1 MVGHTIAEIFGHI
14 LFSFTRSVAE
24 HSNFPTSENHS
35 SLFGYNALED
45 TGKEWYAQSV
55 DEVIYQEYS
64 NSETSTSDYW
74 TSNRPEVRII
84 NASSTDDSE
93 QTREEISESAMA
105 WKHLRPSIFHTVLNS
120 MYFGLFISVLSAS
133 IAGPASIAAFYF
145 SFQTQPICLTRP
157 KESIPIKLQWVI
169 TISEV
174 LSVWFMYFS
183 CFLSIICYFRPF
195 QISGLKSTL
204 FFLCFGFYI
213 LDSGY
218 RITMQALGLSQS
230 RLTSTQKI
238 PAMATYHINICVL
251 FYVLTRHLNPGPI
264 KRQIKTLL
272 LLIVACVATQL
283 SAVLVAY
290 LIYPAYNKQEKS
302 GKLIIAIFSPLIV
315 VLLKG
320 ASRVCVQR
328 SWNRISYPSTSFVLL
343 GTLYCGSATML
354 RLLQVDLQSLGSV
367 AFIGVIHGIAE
378 VIERST
384 MVIIDHYSNQIL
396 EKRKIPLGGFR
407 TPRRERLAA
416 DICIMSMLYESSAII
431 SVNGLLYLYQYFY
444 TSDNSPL
451 PLFQLFVLYTSL
463 PLSIEWFFTSV
474 SIAIETR
481 YQNMPIM
488 AVWRRRWKRHVLVA
502 VINIVMISIWAST
515 SLLIAIRG
523 RFVNETKDHC
533 KMPFNLDP

>member
-1 MVGHTIAEIFGHI
+1 
-14 LFSFTRSVAE
+14 
-24 HSNFPTSENHS
+24 
-35 SLFGYNALED
+35 
-45 TGKEWYAQSV
+45 
-55 DEVIYQEYS
+55 
-64 NSETSTSDYW
+64 
-74 TSNRPEVRII
+74 
-84 NASSTDDSE
+84 
-93 QTREEISESAMA
+93 MA

-133 IAGPASIAAFYF
+133 VAGLASIAAFYF
-145 SFQTQPICLTRP
+145 SFQTQLICLTRP

-174 LSVWFMYFS
+174 FSVWFIYLP
-183 CFLSIICYFRPF
+183 CFFNIICYFRPF

-343 GTLYCGSATML
+343 GTLYCGSATMV

-416 DICIMSMLYESSAII
+416 DICIMGMLYESSAII
-431 SVNGLLYLYQYFY
+431 SVNGLLYLYQYF
-444 TSDNSPL
+444 
-451 PLFQLFVLYTSL
+451 
-463 PLSIEWFFTSV
+463 
-474 SIAIETR
+474 
-481 YQNMPIM
+481 
-488 AVWRRRWKRHVLVA
+488 
-502 VINIVMISIWAST
+502 
-515 SLLIAIRG
+515 
-523 RFVNETKDHC
+523 
-533 KMPFNLDP
+533 NLHH